1 MVNARNIVRNDD
13 IKEVLK
19 INKKENDF
27 DNCFYT
33 EGKWLYYCDGYNSP
47 ILIRDITL
55 NECYKLLS
63 NIAEYYGVAR
73 ENFVQFMLEQNKEV
87 DIDNIGENDFNS
99 TEEIEEWWKGK
110 DEFTIFK
117 IFDEYYGISEF
128 IISI

>member
-1 MVNARNIVRNDD
+1 MVNARNIVRNND

-19 INKKENDF
+19 INKYENDF

-33 EGKWLYYCDGYNSP
+33 EGKWLYYCDGNNSP
-47 ILIRDITL
+47 ISLRNITL
-55 NECYKLLS
+55 KECYKLLPS
-63 NIAEYYGVAR
+63 IAKYYGTTR
-73 ENFVQFMLEQNKEV
+73 ENFVQFMLEQNKDV
-87 DIDNIGENDFNS
+87 DYENIGENDFNS
-99 TEEIEEWWKGK
+99 SEEIEEWWKGK

>member
-47 ILIRDITL
+47 ISIRDITL
-55 NECYKLLS
+55 KECYKLLS
-63 NIAEYYGVAR
+63 NITEYYGVAR

-99 TEEIEEWWKGK
+99 TEEIEKWWENK